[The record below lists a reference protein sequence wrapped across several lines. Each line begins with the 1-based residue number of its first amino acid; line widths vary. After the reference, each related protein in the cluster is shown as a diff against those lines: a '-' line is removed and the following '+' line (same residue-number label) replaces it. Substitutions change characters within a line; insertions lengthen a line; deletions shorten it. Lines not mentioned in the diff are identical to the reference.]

1 MGELA
6 GDECSIRKHV
16 TRYILP
22 RQRRRD
28 HNRSFLPDFVTPE
41 IQTFQGGADQ
51 TVKKRA
57 EEGKWGS

>member
-6 GDECSIRKHV
+6 GDECIIQKRAASR
-16 TRYILP
+16 ILP

-28 HNRSFLPDFVTPE
+28 SNRPFLPDLIIFK
-41 IQTFQGGADQ
+41 IQVGQGGADQ

-57 EEGKWGS
+57 EEGKWMS